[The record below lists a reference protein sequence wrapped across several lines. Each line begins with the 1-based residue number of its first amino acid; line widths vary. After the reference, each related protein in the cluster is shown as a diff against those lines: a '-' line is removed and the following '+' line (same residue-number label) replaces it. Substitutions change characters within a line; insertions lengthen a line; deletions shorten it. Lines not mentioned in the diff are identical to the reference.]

1 MTKFCLCNIINTYR
15 TRREGVVDMSDLEP
29 EKKEQIKEFVE
40 KIESLDAKGLYL
52 LQNSVDTLLIY
63 QKLKEHH
70 EKREAV

>member
-1 MTKFCLCNIINTYR
+1 
-15 TRREGVVDMSDLEP
+15 MSDLEP

-40 KIESLDAKGLYL
+40 KIKSLDAKGLYL